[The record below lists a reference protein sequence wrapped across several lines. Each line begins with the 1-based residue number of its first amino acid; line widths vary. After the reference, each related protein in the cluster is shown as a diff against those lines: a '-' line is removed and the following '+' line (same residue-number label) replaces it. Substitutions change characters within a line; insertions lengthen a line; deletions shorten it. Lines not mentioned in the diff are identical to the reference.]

1 MNLKQKYL
9 QHNNKMKEFRI
20 TTTVTALIAVDYLV
34 EAESIEEALDQV
46 RSGELRGEGE
56 ESEINWESEEID
68 SYAEIVDGEEVE
80 LQD

>member
-1 MNLKQKYL
+1 
-9 QHNNKMKEFRI
+9 MKEFKI

-34 EAESIEEALDQV
+34 EAESIEEALDQIK
-46 RSGELRGEGE
+46 SGELREEGE
-56 ESEINWESEEID
+56 EFEAEINWESEEIN

>member
-1 MNLKQKYL
+1 
-9 QHNNKMKEFRI
+9 MKEFRI

-34 EAESIEEALDQV
+34 EAESIEEALDQIK
-46 RSGELRGEGE
+46 SGELREEGE
-56 ESEINWESEEID
+56 EFEAEINWESEEIN

>member
-1 MNLKQKYL
+1 
-9 QHNNKMKEFRI
+9 MKEFRI

-46 RSGELRGEGE
+46 KSGELRGEGE
-56 ESEINWESEEID
+56 ESDYEIIGIEEID

-80 LQD
+80 IQD

>member
-1 MNLKQKYL
+1 
-9 QHNNKMKEFRI
+9 MKEFRI
-20 TTTVTALIAVDYLV
+20 TTTVTALIAVDYLI

-46 RSGELRGEGE
+46 RSGELREEGE
-56 ESEINWESEEID
+56 EFEAEINWESEEIN

>member
-1 MNLKQKYL
+1 
-9 QHNNKMKEFRI
+9 MKEFRI

-46 RSGELRGEGE
+46 RSGELREEGE
-56 ESEINWESEEID
+56 EFEAEINWESEEIN

-80 LQD
+80 IQD

>member
-1 MNLKQKYL
+1 
-9 QHNNKMKEFRI
+9 MKEFRI

-46 RSGELRGEGE
+46 GSGELREEGE
-56 ESEINWESEEID
+56 EFEAEINWESEEIN

>member
-1 MNLKQKYL
+1 
-9 QHNNKMKEFRI
+9 MKEFRI

-46 RSGELRGEGE
+46 TSGELRDEGYE
-56 ESEINWESEEID
+56 YEAEINWESEEIN

>member
-1 MNLKQKYL
+1 
-9 QHNNKMKEFRI
+9 MKEFRI

-34 EAESIEEALDQV
+34 EAESIEEALDQI
-46 RSGELRGEGE
+46 RSGELREEGE
-56 ESEINWESEEID
+56 EFEAEINWESEEIN

>member
-1 MNLKQKYL
+1 
-9 QHNNKMKEFRI
+9 MKEFRI
-20 TTTVTALIAVDYLV
+20 TTTVTALIAVDYFV

-46 RSGELRGEGE
+46 RSGELRDEGE
-56 ESEINWESEEID
+56 ESDYETDWGTEEID

>member
-1 MNLKQKYL
+1 
-9 QHNNKMKEFRI
+9 MKEFRI

-56 ESEINWESEEID
+56 ESDYEIIGEEID

>member
-1 MNLKQKYL
+1 
-9 QHNNKMKEFRI
+9 MKEFRI

-34 EAESIEEALDQV
+34 EAESIEEALDQIK
-46 RSGELRGEGE
+46 SGELRDEGYE
-56 ESEINWESEEID
+56 YEAEINWISEEIN

>member
-1 MNLKQKYL
+1 
-9 QHNNKMKEFRI
+9 MKEFRI

-46 RSGELRGEGE
+46 GSGELRGEGE
-56 ESEINWESEEID
+56 ESEAEINWESEEIN

>member
-1 MNLKQKYL
+1 
-9 QHNNKMKEFRI
+9 MKEFRI

-46 RSGELRGEGE
+46 RSGELRFEGE
-56 ESEINWESEEID
+56 ESEAEINWESEEID

-80 LQD
+80 IQD